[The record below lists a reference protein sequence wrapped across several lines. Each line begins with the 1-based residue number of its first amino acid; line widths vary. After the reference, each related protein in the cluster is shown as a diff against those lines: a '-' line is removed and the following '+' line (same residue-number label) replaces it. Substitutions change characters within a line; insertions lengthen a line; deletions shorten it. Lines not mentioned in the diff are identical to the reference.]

1 MALHFE
7 RSEFSDRVAR
17 TCEAMKAERLDALL
31 MFRQESMYYLTGYDS
46 FGYCFFQCMVLT
58 ADGQIVLLTRAPDLR
73 QAQLTSTVSDIR
85 IWRDHAAA
93 EPAQDLRAI
102 LEELDLDG
110 TRMGVEFDAYGLT
123 GKALRMFDR
132 ALEGFGAMID
142 ASQLVSRLRL
152 VKSATEIGY
161 VRRAAELS
169 DDALDAALAV
179 ARPGAYEGDILAAM
193 QGAVFKGGGDYAGNE
208 FIIGSAEHA
217 LLCRYQSGRR
227 NLDPVDQL
235 TLEYAGC
242 YRRYHA
248 AMMHTL
254 PVGQVTDRQRDMH
267 KACEEALLSCE
278 AALKP
283 GTTMGEVF
291 QIHADVF
298 DRAGFGDHRL
308 NACGYCMGAAYA
320 PIWMDWPM
328 FYADNP
334 VQLQPG
340 MTFFLHM
347 ILMDSDSGT
356 AMTLG
361 RSSLVTDT
369 GHEVLSRHST
379 DLKAV

>member
-7 RSEFSDRVAR
+7 RSEFDRRIAR

-31 MFRQESMYYLTGYDS
+31 MFRQESMYYLTGYDT
-46 FGYCFFQCMVLT
+46 FGYAFFQCMVLT

-73 QAQLTSTVSDIR
+73 QAQITSTVTDIR
-85 IWRDHAAA
+85 IWRDHEAAN
-93 EPAQDLRAI
+93 PALDLREI

-110 TRMGVEFDAYGLT
+110 TRMGVELEAYGLT
-123 GKALRMFDR
+123 GRSLRMFDR

-142 ASQLVSRLRL
+142 ASMLISRLRL
-152 VKSATEIGY
+152 VKSDAEIAY
-161 VRRAAELS
+161 VRRAAELA
-169 DDALDAALAV
+169 DDALDAALV
-179 ARPGAYEGDILAAM
+179 ETRPGAFEGDILAAM

-208 FIIGSAEHA
+208 FIIGSGEGA
-217 LLCRYQSGRR
+217 LLCRYMSGRR
-227 NLDPVDQL
+227 HLDPVDQL
-235 TLEYAGC
+235 TLEYAGT

-254 PVGQVTDRQRDMH
+254 PVGQVTDRQRAMH
-267 KACEEALLSCE
+267 SACEEALLACE
-278 AALKP
+278 DKLRP

-291 QIHADVF
+291 QAHADVF

-308 NACGYCMGAAYA
+308 NACGYCMGTAYA

-334 VQLQPG
+334 VVLQPG
-340 MTFFLHM
+340 MAFFLHM

-361 RSSLVTDT
+361 RSSLVTQT
-369 GHEVLSRHST
+369 GPDMLSRHST
-379 DLKAV
+379 DLKVA

>member
-7 RSEFSDRVAR
+7 RSEFDGRVAK
-17 TCEAMKAERLDALL
+17 TCEAMKAGRLDALL
-31 MFRQESMYYLTGYDS
+31 MFRQESMYWLTGYDT

-58 ADGQIVLLTRAPDLR
+58 ADGRIVLLTRAPDLR
-73 QAQLTSTVSDIR
+73 QAQLTSTVTDIR
-85 IWRDHAAA
+85 IWRDREGANPA
-93 EPAQDLRAI
+93 EDLRAI
-102 LEELDLDG
+102 LDELDLDG
-110 TRMGVEFDAYGLT
+110 TRLGIELDAYGLT
-123 GKALRMFDR
+123 GQSLRMVDR
-132 ALEGFGAMID
+132 AMEGFGVMID
-142 ASQLVSRLRL
+142 ASKLVSRLRL
-152 VKSATEIGY
+152 VKSPAEIGY

-169 DDALDAALAV
+169 DDALDAALAE
-179 ARPGAYEGDILAAM
+179 ARPGAWEGDILAAM
-193 QGAVFKGGGDYAGNE
+193 QGAVFRGGGDYAGNE

-227 NLDPVDQL
+227 HLDPQDQL

-242 YRRYHA
+242 HRRYHA

-254 PVGQVTDRQRDMH
+254 PVGTVTDRQRDMH

-283 GTTMGEVF
+283 GAVMGDVF
-291 QIHADVF
+291 QVHADVF
-298 DRAGFGDHRL
+298 DRAGYRDHRL
-308 NACGYCMGAAYA
+308 NACGYCMGAAFS

-334 VQLQPG
+334 VELQPG
-340 MTFFLHM
+340 MAFFLHM

-361 RSSLVTDT
+361 RSSLVTET